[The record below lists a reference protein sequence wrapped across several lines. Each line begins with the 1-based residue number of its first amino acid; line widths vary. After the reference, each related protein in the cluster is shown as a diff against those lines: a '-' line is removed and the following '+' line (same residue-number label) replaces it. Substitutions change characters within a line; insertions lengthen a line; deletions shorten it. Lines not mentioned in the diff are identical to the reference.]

1 MSNVFSVAWR
11 TPCLGLR
18 PPSLHPPTSI
28 VPFRSFASGRQ
39 FFPTWLLD
47 NTPRRLF
54 SSAEPSPVIFSPST
68 TSKLQCLHSPKRTR
82 FRCFQTSSAVLA
94 SAKPETPPVERGV
107 FLRNKPFSKAEI
119 VAIFGP
125 QTRLTPAMGNR
136 VLSVLQGRRL
146 AGTLDL
152 DFPADI
158 TRAAPPATLD
168 AGLEYLRKNYPVD
181 EDAAIMERIER
192 EEREEEERLQRQ
204 AEELNLY
211 KPQSGSYGAELG
223 KNNDVSGKS
232 ILEQM
237 RTRNEKR
244 NEEEAERKR
253 QEWLQGEAAHN
264 EKMKAHAQKNL
275 ALQQA
280 GDKPSMEIG
289 PRADPHQRPVLAYY
303 QKKYIEAMDTETDMT
318 KITTRQRLLP
328 SLIFTVLA
336 IALLY
341 GFAAIY
347 RPPARQDRMWPNT
360 PPAAATIATIIGMN
374 VAVWLL
380 WKVPPA
386 WKLLNRYFLN
396 VTANPR
402 VLSLAGSVF
411 SHHTFKH
418 LTVNMLAL
426 WLLGTKTHDDIGRG
440 NFIALYLAS
449 GILGCYASLVV
460 HVLRGALHTTSL
472 GASGGV
478 CGVIAANALIN
489 LDTKWTVAFL
499 PHSWQETLALNGWK
513 FLAILVFFDLY
524 GTSRYLFK
532 PGTRLM
538 IDHHAHLAG
547 YASGAAFA
555 AHYREKKKRERERR
569 ASERWLG
576 GLLR

>member
-1 MSNVFSVAWR
+1 MSNVFGVAWR

-18 PPSLHPPTSI
+18 PPSLHPPNSI
-28 VPFRSFASGRQ
+28 APFRSFANGRQ
-39 FFPTWLLD
+39 TPTWLLD

-54 SSAEPSPVIFSPST
+54 SSAKSSSVILSPST
-68 TSKLQCLHSPKRTR
+68 TSKLQCLPITNRIRS
-82 FRCFQTSSAVLA
+82 RCFQTSSAVLA
-94 SAKPETPPVERGV
+94 SAKPKAPPVETGV

-119 VAIFGP
+119 VQIFGP
-125 QTRLTPAMGNR
+125 QARLGPTMGNR

-192 EEREEEERLQRQ
+192 EEREEEERLRRQ
-204 AEELNLY
+204 AEELGLY

-237 RTRNEKR
+237 RTRNEKK

-275 ALQQA
+275 ALQEA

-328 SLIFTVLA
+328 SLIFTILA

-341 GFAAIY
+341 GFAATY
-347 RPPARQDRMWPNT
+347 QPPARQDRMWPNT

-374 VAVWLL
+374 AAVWFL

-411 SHHTFKH
+411 SHQTVRH
-418 LTVNMLAL
+418 LAMNMLAL
-426 WLLGTKTHDDIGRG
+426 WLLGTQTHDDIGRG
-440 NFIALYLAS
+440 NFLALYLAS
-449 GILGCYASLVV
+449 GILGCYASLTI
-460 HVLRGALHTTSL
+460 HVLKGALHTTSL

-478 CGVIAANALIN
+478 CGVIAANALID
-489 LDTKWTVAFL
+489 LDTKWTIAFL
-499 PHSWQETLALNGWK
+499 PYSWQETIAQNGWK
-513 FLAILVFFDLY
+513 FLAFLVLVDLY
-524 GTSRYLFK
+524 GASRYLLK
-532 PGTRLM
+532 PGVHLR

-555 AHYREKKKRERERR
+555 VYYREKKRRERERR

-576 GLLR
+576 GLIR